1 VIVGAGV
8 VGLGAALLLCG
19 DGHEVTVLE
28 RDAEAP
34 PAGAEE
40 IWGTWQRKGVNQ
52 FRLPHFF
59 LARYRGLLDSELPE
73 VKAGLAAGGAVRL
86 NPVLDAPE
94 AVRGSAREEDGAFE
108 CISGRRCVVEAAVAA
123 VAGRA
128 PYLQIRRGTAVTG
141 LVTGS
146 SAHDSVP
153 HVAGVR
159 LGTGEEITAD
169 LVVDMTGRRSALPR
183 WLEAIGARPP
193 HDELDDCGFV
203 YYGRH
208 FRSADGG
215 IPPALGGFL
224 MHLGTIS
231 ALTLPADNGTWS
243 VTLVT
248 SAKDKAL
255 HRLHDAAI
263 WEKAVRSLPLVAHWL
278 DGRPID
284 DRVTAMA
291 GIEDRHRNLMVDGI
305 PVSTGVVAVGDAW
318 ACSNPTVGRG
328 ASIGMLQA
336 VLLRDTIAATGLDDP
351 WQFACSFHQA
361 TAEMIEPWYRDTLAG
376 DRHRLAEIDAL
387 IGGGEY
393 RPGDPGWEIGQALA
407 SAAFKDPDCLRGFV
421 SVAMVLSRGADVIAR
436 PGLLDKITALG
447 AGWRDE
453 PLLAPSR
460 GELLSIVAS
469 N

>member
-1 VIVGAGV
+1 MARIVIVGAGV
-8 VGLGAALLLCG
+8 VGLGAGLLLCG

-40 IWGTWQRKGVNQ
+40 IWGSWQRKGVNQ

-73 VKAGLAAGGAVRL
+73 VKKGLAAAGAVRL

-94 AVRGSAREEDGAFE
+94 EVRGPAREEDGAFE
-108 CISGRRCVVEAAVAA
+108 CISGRRCVVEAAVAS

-128 PYLQIRRGTAVTG
+128 PHLEIRRGAAVAG
-141 LVTGS
+141 LVTGP
-146 SAHDSVP
+146 SAHDGVP

-169 LVVDMTGRRSALPR
+169 LVVDMTGRRSPLPR

-193 HDELDDCGFV
+193 REELDDCGFI

-224 MHLGTIS
+224 MHLGTVS

-255 HRLHDAAI
+255 RACTTPRSGRGRSGPCRWWRTGWTGSRSTTGSRRWPGSRIATAAS
-263 WEKAVRSLPLVAHWL
+263 WSTALRWLPGWWRRATP
-278 DGRPID
+278 GRALT
-284 DRVTAMA
+284 R
-291 GIEDRHRNLMVDGI
+291 R
-305 PVSTGVVAVGDAW
+305 W
-318 ACSNPTVGRG
+318 ARG
-328 ASIGMLQA
+328 ASIGMLHGRA
-336 VLLRDTIAATGLDDP
+336 VAR
-351 WQFACSFHQA
+351 H
-361 TAEMIEPWYRDTLAG
+361 
-376 DRHRLAEIDAL
+376 DRRGRPRRSLGVRL
-387 IGGGEY
+387 
-393 RPGDPGWEIGQALA
+393 LA
-407 SAAFKDPDCLRGFV
+407 STTPQPRR
-421 SVAMVLSRGADVIAR
+421 SS
-436 PGLLDKITALG
+436 PGTATR
-447 AGWRDE
+447 WRSTVT
-453 PLLAPSR
+453 AWRRSMR
-460 GELLSIVAS
+460 
-469 N
+469 